1 MCASQNRDPRV
12 AETAVVGYPH
22 DVFGQGVCVCHE
34 VIYTALS
41 FPLSL
46 SLAAI
51 LAFVILKDGVKDC
64 DEAVFDQ
71 LKALVKT
78 SIGAF
83 ATPQQFLV
91 SQHRHLV

>member
-46 SLAAI
+46 SGSHSGI
-51 LAFVILKDGVKDC
+51 RY
-64 DEAVFDQ
+64 
-71 LKALVKT
+71 
-78 SIGAF
+78 
-83 ATPQQFLV
+83 
-91 SQHRHLV
+91 SQRWS